1 MKEPWKMPMTE
12 QIEAMR
18 SGAFRVEDLTKE
30 YLDRLKKY
38 GGKDG
43 LNVVA
48 QINPRALEDARVLDA
63 AADRS
68 GALFGLPILVKDN
81 IDVRGLYTTAG
92 SMTLCDNL
100 AQKDAPVIE
109 NLRKAGAVILG
120 KANMTEF
127 ANYTASEMPNGFC
140 SFGGQVYHAYDRERD
155 PSGSSTGS
163 AVAVSAGLCA
173 AAIGTDT
180 SFSIVGCAAQNGV
193 TGLKPVH
200 GALSGDGI
208 VPIACILDSAA
219 PITRTL
225 QDAILIYGA
234 MCGENTEKVEKTET
248 CQLRLAVN
256 TFNRAQVSQEQLALY
271 DRLLDKLKKDG
282 AEVTAVEHPYQ
293 PRQRDLMRYAF
304 REDLNVYLAQTNAR
318 NRTLE
323 QIISA
328 YEKHPAWMPYG
339 IDVLEAAADKGKM
352 DPEYRTALGERER
365 VRAEMLEALSGFDAC
380 VMTGPTNIMHFCGLP
395 ALAIRLGMGADGNP
409 RGMILYGADEAR
421 LHAAALCIEKYTEPV
436 TWPKDFA

>member
-1 MKEPWKMPMTE
+1 MKELWKLSMNE

-18 SGAFRVEDLTKE
+18 AGTLRVEELTQV
-30 YLDRLKKY
+30 YLDRLEKY

-48 QINPRALEDARVLDA
+48 QINPRALEEARVLDV
-63 AADRS
+63 AADKS

-81 IDVRGLYTTAG
+81 MDVAGLYTTAG
-92 SMTLCDNL
+92 SMTLRDNL
-100 AQKDAPVIE
+100 AAKDAPVIA

-127 ANYTASEMPNGFC
+127 ANYTASEMPNGFS
-140 SFGGQVYHAYDRERD
+140 SFGGQVIHAYDPARD

-193 TGLKPVH
+193 TGLKPAY
-200 GALSGDGI
+200 GSLSGEGI
-208 VPIACILDSAA
+208 VPIACLLDSAG

-225 QDAILIYGA
+225 EDAIRIYEA
-234 MCGENTEKVEKTET
+234 MRGENIGQVQKTEPHE
-248 CQLRLAVN
+248 LRLAVN
-256 TFNRAQVSQEQLALY
+256 TFNRENVSEAQLGLY
-271 DRLLDKLKKDG
+271 DIVLNWLREAG
-282 AEVTAVEHPYQ
+282 AHIVEAEHPYQ

-304 REDLNVYLAQTNAR
+304 REDLNAYLAAKNTE

-323 QIISA
+323 EIVAA
-328 YEKHPAWMPYG
+328 YEENTIWMPYG
-339 IDVLEAAADKGKM
+339 IDVLQAALGKSKA
-352 DPEYRTALGERER
+352 DPEYAYAMKERER
-365 VRAEMLEALSGFDAC
+365 VRAEMQKAFRDLDAC
-380 VMTGPTNIMHFCGLP
+380 LLTGPTNIMHFCGFP
-395 ALAIRLGMGADGNP
+395 SVALRLDVGEEGASHGL
-409 RGMILYGADEAR
+409 ILYGADEKR
-421 LHAAALCIEKYTEPV
+421 LLEAALCIEQYSN
-436 TWPKDFA
+436 